1 MHKQDKELDN
11 NNNNNSSGGSGDGE
25 AAIEDDGQFR
35 GSVFL
40 LKDTPTRGHA
50 GRSQGQHTPEAEPA
64 CQSIISRLDSPA
76 QWFIVNVVHDKNSQ
90 ERHDLGVIGEYV
102 ESVR

>member
-11 NNNNNSSGGSGDGE
+11 NNNNGGGG
-25 AAIEDDGQFR
+25 AAMEDDGQFR